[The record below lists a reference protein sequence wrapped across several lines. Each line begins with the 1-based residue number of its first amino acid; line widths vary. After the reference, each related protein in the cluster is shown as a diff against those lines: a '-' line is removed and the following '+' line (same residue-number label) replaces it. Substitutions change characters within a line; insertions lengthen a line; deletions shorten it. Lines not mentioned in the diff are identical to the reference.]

1 MALTIVTLIQ
11 LLLLTTSATGSFI
24 TNQPKTT
31 SFIRASPDEDLG
43 SSVLGIGF
51 TVSVSK
57 PLGIV
62 FSENPDPYLGLVID
76 DVALGL
82 NGGAAGMRAGDNL
95 VAVNGEVV
103 IGKYFDTAMDLLKE
117 SDAVLELQLFRGSAE
132 ALYSTLGLRDAYEF
146 EEEEDDLETDD
157 DDYEAPVIDDIE
169 PERAVTTE
177 DLVRAAKKL
186 GNFFT
191 TKDEVKEDKPKK
203 KGLFDGMFGG
213 EAVQLDGDDA
223 SGTNKW
229 NRKL

>member
-1 MALTIVTLIQ
+1 MVLTMVTLVQ
-11 LLLLTTSATGSFI
+11 LLLLSTSATGSFI

-43 SSVLGIGF
+43 SSTSDIGF

-57 PLGIV
+57 PLGVV

-76 DVALGL
+76 DVAPGL
-82 NGGAAGMRAGDNL
+82 NGGVAGMRVGDNL

-103 IGKYFDTAMDLLKE
+103 IGKYFDTAMDLLRE
-117 SDAVLELQLFRGSAE
+117 TDGALEIQLFRGSAE
-132 ALYSTLGLRDAYEF
+132 ALYSTLGRRDAYEF
-146 EEEEDDLETDD
+146 EEEENDLETDD

-169 PERAVTTE
+169 PERAVTTA
-177 DLVRAAKKL
+177 DLVRAAKRI
-186 GNFFT
+186 GNFLT
-191 TKDEVKEDKPKK
+191 TKDEEKEDKPKK

-213 EAVQLDGDDA
+213 DAVQLDGDDA